1 MRRCQALC
9 ISAPASNQGKTMVT
23 AGLAQLFRRRG
34 RNVRVFKT
42 GPDFL
47 DPMVL
52 ERASGNPVYQ
62 LDLWMNGEQDC
73 RRLLCQAAAD
83 ADLILI
89 EGVMGLYDGKPSTAD
104 LAELFHVPVLAVIDA
119 GSMAQT
125 FAAIASGLA
134 AFRPGL
140 TFAGV
145 IANNVASFRHAQML
159 EEAAPMTIACLGK
172 IFRQA
177 KMALPSRHLGLVQA
191 AEIDD
196 IEVRLNASADAVQST
211 EIERALK
218 PVEFRAAESSQLE
231 PLLTDTTIAVAR
243 DQAFSFLYE
252 ANLRLLE
259 SMGARL
265 VFFSPLADT
274 TLPSADCVYLP
285 GGYPE
290 LFLDSLSDNLAMK
303 SALRRHFEGN
313 NPIYA
318 ECGGMLYLLDR
329 LVDKEGYEG
338 KMLGLLPG
346 EAVMEPRLKAL
357 GYQSAEFDK
366 GVLRGHT
373 FHHSSVK
380 ITEAPITYGKRAHDS
395 SQGEPVYRVGS
406 MTASYLHFYFP
417 SNPSAAASFFKPV
430 PSGK

>member
-1 MRRCQALC
+1 
-9 ISAPASNQGKTMVT
+9 
-23 AGLAQLFRRRG
+23 
-34 RNVRVFKT
+34 
-42 GPDFL
+42 
-47 DPMVL
+47 
-52 ERASGNPVYQ
+52 
-62 LDLWMNGEQDC
+62 
-73 RRLLCQAAAD
+73 LLYEAACD

-104 LAELFHVPVLAVIDA
+104 LAELFHLPVLAVIDA
-119 GSMAQT
+119 ESMAQT

-134 AFRPGL
+134 AFRSSL

-145 IANNVASFRHAQML
+145 IANNVASVRHAQML
-159 EEAAPMTIACLGK
+159 EEAAPTTIAYLGK
-172 IFRQA
+172 IFRQT
-177 KMALPSRHLGLVQA
+177 KMVLPSRHLGLVQA

-196 IEVRLNASADAVQST
+196 IEARLNASADAVEST

-218 PVEFRAAESSQLE
+218 PVEFRPAQRAQLV
-231 PLLTDTTIAVAR
+231 PLLANTTIAVAR

-290 LFLDSLSDNLAMK
+290 LFLDRLSENVAMK
-303 SALRRHFEGN
+303 NALQRHCESKKR
-313 NPIYA
+313 IYA

-329 LVDKEGYEG
+329 LVDKEGHEG

-346 EAVMEPRLKAL
+346 EAVMEARLKAL
-357 GYQSAEFDK
+357 GYQSVEFEN
-366 GVLRGHT
+366 GLLRGHT

-380 ITEAPITYGKRAHDS
+380 IAEQPIAYGKRAHDS

-417 SNPSAAASFFKPV
+417 SNPEAAAAFFS
-430 PSGK
+430 PSAYKK